1 MLKLLITKLTKPN
14 RVKQVIT
21 KLTKQN
27 QKLQPISV
35 AISTAENHGKTA
47 TTENH
52 EGDFLSHISNG
63 IMLLFLCRN
72 LGTPHKQLQH
82 LRCDLCSWSGCQ
94 CGFEAKATLG
104 DHVQSRRF
112 AKPPQFENFP
122 QPSNADSLPNNC
134 MLIKVKEARTRIRNN
149 PI

>member
-1 MLKLLITKLTKPN
+1 MEKL
-14 RVKQVIT
+14 RQ
-21 KLTKQN
+21 
-27 QKLQPISV
+27 QKIMKV
-35 AISTAENHGKTA
+35 TFFYE
-47 TTENH
+47 
-52 EGDFLSHISNG
+52 LSFWI
-63 IMLLFLCRN
+63 ILFLCRN

-149 PI
+149 PIWSCWFCSTLTLHCAQCTYGLKYIWNTSALLLSIQLEQR